1 MLTTISF
8 KTFVQG
14 RKNDIADR
22 YEADAIWP
30 VGQWILWF
38 DEYWQKMHENAHK
51 VDVSK
56 WKESGATIYGRL
68 AIFRIFRSKAD
79 GNSWTGRTAN
89 FGDLG
94 EAGLV
99 RDHIG
104 GRFTNVLCEHVRN
117 EILNIQIRGRCA
129 GVLNKLQKFIM
140 TDDRYL
146 IMSFTKF
153 ERSKL
158 TFNNQY
164 LCFQYLGRVEC
175 VHHNHYFLLD
185 IA

>member
-22 YEADAIWP
+22 YEADAIWL

-38 DEYWQKMHENAHK
+38 DEYWQKMHQNAHK

-79 GNSWTGRTAN
+79 GNSWRA
-89 FGDLG
+89 
-94 EAGLV
+94 AQRISV
-99 RDHIG
+99 IW
-104 GRFTNVLCEHVRN
+104 
-117 EILNIQIRGRCA
+117 
-129 GVLNKLQKFIM
+129 
-140 TDDRYL
+140 
-146 IMSFTKF
+146 
-153 ERSKL
+153 ERP
-158 TFNNQY
+158 
-164 LCFQYLGRVEC
+164 
-175 VHHNHYFLLD
+175 D
-185 IA
+185 